1 MSHIITF
8 MLRYAGN
15 HKYMSKEQYSNLN
28 EHVKF
33 VMKAHEGDVRGWDM
47 ETPYAI
53 HPLWCSMTIYSE
65 TTLPKQIRDEGA
77 VVLLYHDILEDT
89 KLNLPDNLTPDEV
102 DGIIQMTFTGMTQEM
117 VEVWN
122 REPKIRLFKL
132 YDKISNLLDS
142 SWMTPEI
149 IEIYTSYTKKLL
161 EDVEQNFGQLNITR
175 IARAILYKKF

>member
-1 MSHIITF
+1 
-8 MLRYAGN
+8 
-15 HKYMSKEQYSNLN
+15 
-28 EHVKF
+28 
-33 VMKAHEGDVRGWDM
+33 
-47 ETPYAI
+47 
-53 HPLWCSMTIYSE
+53 
-65 TTLPKQIRDEGA
+65 
-77 VVLLYHDILEDT
+77 
-89 KLNLPDNLTPDEV
+89 
-102 DGIIQMTFTGMTQEM
+102 MTQEM